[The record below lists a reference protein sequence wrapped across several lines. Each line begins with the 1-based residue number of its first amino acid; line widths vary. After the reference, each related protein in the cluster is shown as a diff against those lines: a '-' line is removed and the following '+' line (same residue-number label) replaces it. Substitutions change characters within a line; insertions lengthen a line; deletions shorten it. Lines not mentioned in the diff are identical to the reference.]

1 MFESN
6 SLRNISG
13 SRFWCHTNL
22 PITLKTAQAALF
34 QLMLIHAKRSKDSL
48 LFPGLNKTI
57 KIHFQFIWFTS
68 RKVML
73 EEVKKIKA
81 FTKHITEMEKR
92 YQSFRNKLIMVDY
105 VDQLFY

>member
-57 KIHFQFIWFTS
+57 NIHFQFSHMVYFS
-68 RKVML
+68 ESYARRGQKD
-73 EEVKKIKA
+73 K
-81 FTKHITEMEKR
+81 
-92 YQSFRNKLIMVDY
+92 SFH
-105 VDQLFY
+105 